1 MKRII
6 TLLAFLAVA
15 TATFANGDPVA
26 TFCALTLSR
35 NPVGVHVPEV
45 QLKDE
50 HLTVTPMGRYALVRV
65 EYLLYNSS
73 KKDFTR
79 LPYGF
84 PIDYYR
90 QGTERW
96 ASDDGIR
103 EDITEV
109 GWRDDYVTEVV
120 FTLNGRQLPFQVSAD
135 SLLHQGRP
143 LVHPE
148 EVNANKYDSLEAAI
162 LFENR
167 LDSINYALYEYES
180 DLLRRWYY
188 TYLDIPAGRAVKLV
202 VQYRVENRCT
212 VSLSERDAQLR
223 LPYGGCQFAYDF
235 SPASYWGNGKAETF
249 DVLVDVSHVRFTNSL
264 VDTLSNLPEGLPMRR
279 LKGGRWYYTARN
291 FDLAKAE
298 PLRLR
303 YWLENEPSRLT
314 DLFNHRITLDR
325 YTVEVS
331 GSDPKYPT
339 ANLSDMDLGT
349 ATVLRPGKGDSL
361 YITIHFKQP
370 TKVKTIVF
378 YNGYCKDA
386 ATWRAN
392 SRVASMMVYDP
403 SGKHYDPFFY
413 QSYNTTPE
421 KMVPRYKAGPKPLRT
436 AMPDG
441 FTWQD
446 LTDAAEIMHISDYYG
461 NPPLTE
467 LHFSIATTAKGT
479 KYDDLCIS
487 EIILLE

>member
-1 MKRII
+1 MKK
-6 TLLAFLAVA
+6 TV
-15 TATFANGDPVA
+15 TFALFLLIALSAWCNGDPVA

-50 HLTVTPMGRYALVRV
+50 HLTVTPIGRYALVRV
-65 EYLLYNSS
+65 EYLLYNNSN
-73 KKDFTR
+73 KDFTR

-90 QGTERW
+90 QGIERW
-96 ASDDGIR
+96 VSDDGISMSIN
-103 EDITEV
+103 EA

-120 FTLNGRQLPFQVSAD
+120 FTLNGCQLPFQVSAD
-135 SLLHQGRP
+135 SLLRQGRS
-143 LVHPE
+143 LLTPE
-148 EVNANKYDSLEAAI
+148 EEKSDKNGD
-162 LFENR
+162 LFEHR
-167 LDSINYALYEYES
+167 LDSIDYALYEYES

-202 VQYRVENRCT
+202 VQYRVENHCT
-212 VSLSERDAQLR
+212 VSFSERDAQLR
-223 LPYGGCQFAYDF
+223 LPYEGCQFAYDF

-264 VDTLSNLPEGLPMRR
+264 VDTVSNLPEGLPMRR
-279 LKGGRWYYTARN
+279 LKGGRWHYAARN

-303 YWLENEPSRLT
+303 YWLENEPARLT
-314 DLFNHRITLDR
+314 DLFNHRIAPSR

-331 GSDPKYPT
+331 GADPKYPA
-339 ANLSDMDLGT
+339 ANLSDMDLAT

-361 YITIHFKQP
+361 YITIHFKRA
-370 TKVKTIVF
+370 TKVRTIVF

-403 SGKHYDPFFY
+403 SGNHDPFFY
-413 QSYNTTPE
+413 QSYNATPE

-436 AMPDG
+436 AMPDS
-441 FTWQD
+441 FTWQG
-446 LTDAAEIMHISDYYG
+446 LTDAAEIMHISDDYG
-461 NPPLTE
+461 NPPMTE
-467 LHFSIATTAKGT
+467 LHFSIATTAKGS

-487 EIILLE
+487 EIILLEP

>member
-73 KKDFTR
+73 KKDFSR

-90 QGTERW
+90 QGAERW
-96 ASDDGIR
+96 VSDNGIR
-103 EDITEV
+103 EDITEA

-120 FTLNGRQLPFQVSAD
+120 FTLNGCQLPFQVSAD
-135 SLLHQGRP
+135 SLLRQGRP
-143 LVHPE
+143 LLTPE
-148 EVNANKYDSLEAAI
+148 EEKSDKNGD
-162 LFENR
+162 LFETR
-167 LDSINYALYEYES
+167 LDSIDYALYEYES

-202 VQYRVENRCT
+202 VQYRVENHCT
-212 VSLSERDAQLR
+212 VSLSKRDAQLR

-264 VDTLSNLPEGLPMRR
+264 VDTVSNLPEGLPMRR

-303 YWLENEPSRLT
+303 YWLENEPARLS
-314 DLFNHRITLDR
+314 DLFNHRIAPTR

-331 GSDPKYPT
+331 GSDPKYPA
-339 ANLSDMDLGT
+339 ANLSDMDLAT

-361 YITIHFKQP
+361 YITVHFKQP
-370 TKVKTIVF
+370 TKVRTIVF

-403 SGKHYDPFFY
+403 SGGHYDPFFY
-413 QSYNTTPE
+413 QSYNATPE

-436 AMPDG
+436 TAPDN
-441 FTWQD
+441 FTWQG
-446 LTDAAEIMHISDYYG
+446 LTDAAEVMHISDYYD
-461 NPPLTE
+461 NPPMTE
-467 LHFSIATTAKGT
+467 LHFSIATTAKGS

-487 EIILLE
+487 EIILLEP

>member
-1 MKRII
+1 MKKSVSFALFLII
-6 TLLAFLAVA
+6 ALSAWS
-15 TATFANGDPVA
+15 NGDPVA
-26 TFCALTLSR
+26 TFSALTLSR

-50 HLTVTPMGRYALVRV
+50 HLTVTPMGRHTLVRV

-73 KKDFTR
+73 KKDFSN

-96 ASDDGIR
+96 AYTDGISER
-103 EDITEV
+103 VAEV

-135 SLLHQGRP
+135 SLLKAGKS
-143 LVHPE
+143 LLTPE
-148 EVNANKYDSLEAAI
+148 EEKKDKEGD
-162 LFENR
+162 LFETR

-202 VQYRVENRCT
+202 VQYRVENKCT

-223 LPYGGCQFAYDF
+223 LSYGGCQFAYDF

-264 VDTLSNLPEGLPMRR
+264 VDTVSNVPEGLTMRR
-279 LKGGRWYYTARN
+279 LKGGRWHYAARN

-303 YWLENEPSRLT
+303 YRLENEPARLS
-314 DLFNHRITLDR
+314 DLFNHRIAPSC

-331 GSDPKYPT
+331 GTDPKYPV
-339 ANLSDMDLGT
+339 ANLSDMDPAT

-361 YITIHFKQP
+361 FVTIRFKQP

-378 YNGYCKDA
+378 YNGYCKSAD
-386 ATWRAN
+386 TWRNN
-392 SRVASMMVYDP
+392 SRVESMMVYDP
-403 SGKHYDPFFY
+403 SGGHYDPFF
-413 QSYNTTPE
+413 SLPYNSTPE
-421 KMVPRYKAGPKPLRT
+421 KMVPRWKDGPKPLRT
-436 AMPDG
+436 AMPDD
-441 FTWQD
+441 FTWQG
-446 LTDAAEIMHISDYYG
+446 LTDAAEIIHLSEYYG

-467 LHFSIATTAKGT
+467 LHFSIATTAKGLR
-479 KYDDLCIS
+479 YDDLCIS
-487 EIILLE
+487 EIILLGE